1 VSNNKYYASIDV
13 LPEKLKEGKG
23 KGLLH
28 LEVVIKIYPVTILL
42 SQPNSWNG
50 CIKR

>member
-1 VSNNKYYASIDV
+1 LKPLYSETHFFPLSLVSTNKYYAPIDV

-28 LEVVIKIYPVTILL
+28 LEVVIKPI
-42 SQPNSWNG
+42 Q
-50 CIKR
+50 